1 MLSKI
6 CGGRRPAWGIVP
18 APRTA
23 ASVVA
28 AVGTLNRQPRA
39 FSLWLASFVMV
50 GALCGHARLAAAVEM
65 PELPRAGTTGPGDPA
80 ASLGLDG
87 SPAPPPGLQYQIDTT
102 PISGF
107 PTTGSAPFGEAT
119 MSQWSEFQ
127 PQPLPVQE
135 GAVLYQQV
143 ALPATAAAAT
153 AAAPLATGTPH
164 EVDSPAALWLTL
176 GSMAAVLLLVVGT
189 LGFRAFQA
197 SQAARLAQYQA
208 RAAIPRTRAPGE

>member
-1 MLSKI
+1 MYFK
-6 CGGRRPAWGIVP
+6 
-18 APRTA
+18 PR
-23 ASVVA
+23 
-28 AVGTLNRQPRA
+28 LK
-39 FSLWLASFVMV
+39 SLWIAALVIV
-50 GALCGHARLAAAVEM
+50 GALCGQARLAAAAEM
-65 PELPRAGTTGPGDPA
+65 PELPHAGTTGPGDPA
-80 ASLGLDG
+80 TSLGLDG
-87 SPAPPPGLQYQIDTT
+87 SPAPPPGLQFQIDTT
-102 PISGF
+102 PLSGF
-107 PTTGSAPFGEAT
+107 PASGSAPFGEAT

-153 AAAPLATGTPH
+153 ASAPLAPGTPR

-208 RAAIPRTRAPGE
+208 RAAMPRTRAPGE